1 MLTGE
6 IDVRLDHG
14 TGLFR
19 RVGARPGTP
28 QEGLDLRCDLF
39 YALRRGQCGRAH
51 IREIDVEA
59 RGGGAGEGGDIGDYD
74 VPQRA
79 LLQQFD
85 RGADEPL
92 AGLRA
97 LAPHGL
103 SIEILGAFA
112 PRLTYR
118 GRFRWDVSFRAIH
131 SEN

>member
-6 IDVRLDHG
+6 IDVRLDQG
-14 TGLFR
+14 IGLVLR
-19 RVGARPGTP
+19 IGARPGTP
-28 QEGLDLRCDLF
+28 QEGLDLRRELF
-39 YALRRGQCGRAH
+39 YALRRSQCSRSH

-59 RGGGAGEGGDIGDYD
+59 RGGRAGKSGDIGDYD

-85 RGADEPL
+85 RGADEAL
-92 AGLRA
+92 AGLRP

-103 SIEILGAFA
+103 SIEILGALA
-112 PRLTYR
+112 PRFTYR

-131 SEN
+131 